1 MPEMLWLLLMCLA
14 LGAVVGLLAGL
25 LGIGGGLL
33 IVPALV
39 WLLPHVG
46 IDTAL
51 VMHIA
56 LATSLACIVLT
67 SGSSARSHLRLG
79 NVDVSLVKL
88 LAPGMVLGGLAGSAV
103 AEWVPS
109 AWLPK
114 IFAGIVLLLA
124 LQMLLSLKVTGRHPH
139 PLPGGAKIVGSGSVI
154 GLVASLA
161 GIGGGSLTVPYLSW
175 YGVEMRRAIGTASFC
190 GSIIAVAGMTGF
202 IVAGS
207 GDEALP
213 AYSVGYVYL
222 PALLGVVCTSVL
234 TTRFGARLVSR
245 LPTPTLKKIFAI
257 FLLFVGGKMLF

>member
-1 MPEMLWLLLMCLA
+1 MPDMVWLLLMCLG

-39 WLLPHVG
+39 WMLPQTG
-46 IDTAL
+46 IESGV

-79 NVDVSLVKL
+79 NVDVSLVRL
-88 LAPGMVLGGLAGSAV
+88 LAPGMVLGGIAGSAV
-103 AEWVPS
+103 AEWVP
-109 AWLPK
+109 ADWLPR

-124 LQMLLSLKVTGRHPH
+124 LQMLLSLKVTGRHPI
-139 PLPGGAKIVGSGSVI
+139 PGRVAIAGSGSVI

-161 GIGGGSLTVPYLSW
+161 GIGGGSLIVPYLSW
-175 YGVEMRRAIGTASFC
+175 YGVEMRRSIGTAAFC
-190 GSIIAVAGMTGF
+190 GSIIAIAGMAGF

-207 GDEALP
+207 GDDSLP
-213 AYSVGYVYL
+213 PYSLGYVYL

-234 TTRFGARLVSR
+234 TTRYGARMVSR

>member
-1 MPEMLWLLLMCLA
+1 MPEMLWLILMCLG

-39 WLLPHVG
+39 WLLPHIG
-46 IDTAL
+46 IGTEL

-79 NVDVSLVKL
+79 NVDISLVKL
-88 LAPGMVLGGLAGSAV
+88 LAPGMILGGLAGSAV
-103 AEWVPS
+103 AEWVPTV
-109 AWLPK
+109 WLPK

-124 LQMLLSLKVTGRHPH
+124 LQMLLSLKVSGRH
-139 PLPGGAKIVGSGSVI
+139 PLPGGTKIVGSGSII

-175 YGVEMRRAIGTASFC
+175 YGVEMRRAIGTAAFC
-190 GSIIAVAGMTGF
+190 GSIIAVAGMAGF

-207 GDEALP
+207 GAASLP
-213 AYSVGYVYL
+213 PYSVGYVYL

-234 TTRFGARLVSR
+234 TTRFGARMVSS
-245 LPTPTLKKIFAI
+245 LPTQTLKKIFAI
-257 FLLFVGGKMLF
+257 FLLFIGGKMLF